1 MRVGVVREYMMS
13 MQLVAGFA
21 MGILIGLAAW
31 RFRALSISG
40 AAGAALTGGLI
51 FGLGGWSWA
60 ALLLTFF
67 VSSSLLSVSFSTR
80 KLVYAEKFSKG
91 SRRDWG
97 QVMANSGLGAFLVIA
112 LALSPGTSWPWFA
125 YVGAMASVNADTW
138 ATEIGVLY
146 PHPPRLITT
155 GRKVAPGTSGAI
167 SLLGLLASLAGAA
180 MIGIVGAVVGSRTWE
195 GSLFLAATLGG
206 SCGSLFDSFL
216 GATLQAIYH
225 CPQCHKETERH
236 PYHICGARTQQVRGL
251 SWLRNDGVNFLASVL
266 GGLVALGVW
275 LWL

>member
-1 MRVGVVREYMMS
+1 MVIQV
-13 MQLVAGFA
+13 VAGFA
-21 MGILIGLAAW
+21 LGIVIGLVAW
-31 RFRALSISG
+31 RLRALSASG
-40 AAGAALTGGLI
+40 AASAALTGGLI
-51 FGLGGWSWA
+51 FGLGGWPWA

-67 VSSSLLSVSFSTR
+67 VSSSLLSLTFSTR

-91 SRRDWG
+91 SQRDWG
-97 QVMANSGLGAFLVIA
+97 QVMANDGLGALLVIA
-112 LALSPGTSWPWFA
+112 LALRPESSWPWFA
-125 YVGAMASVNADTW
+125 YAGAMATVNADTW

-146 PHPPRLITT
+146 PRPPRLITT
-155 GRKVAPGTSGAI
+155 GRKVATGTSGGV

-180 MIGIVGAVVGSRTWE
+180 MIGVVGVAVGSRTGD
-195 GSLFLAATLGG
+195 GSLLLAATLGG

-225 CPQCHKETERH
+225 CPQCDKETERH

-251 SWLRNDGVNFLASVL
+251 SWLRNDAVNFLASAL

>member
-1 MRVGVVREYMMS
+1 MGIQLLMGVV
-13 MQLVAGFA
+13 L
-21 MGILIGLAAW
+21 GILIGLVAW
-31 RFRALSISG
+31 RLQALSASG
-40 AAGAALTGGLI
+40 AVSAALTGGLI
-51 FGLGGWSWA
+51 FGLGGWPWA

-67 VSSSLLSVSFSTR
+67 VSSSLLSLAFSKR

-97 QVMANSGLGAFLVIA
+97 QVMANGGLGALLVVA
-112 LALSPGTSWPWFA
+112 LALRPGSSWPWFA
-125 YVGAMASVNADTW
+125 YAGAIAAVNADTW

-146 PHPPRLITT
+146 PRPPRLITT
-155 GRKVAPGTSGAI
+155 GRKVDSGTSGGV
-167 SLLGLLASLAGAA
+167 SLLGLLASLVGAA
-180 MIGIVGAVVGSRTWE
+180 TIGLIGVFVDGQSWDIN
-195 GSLFLAATLGG
+195 LLLAATLGG
-206 SCGSLFDSFL
+206 TCGSLFDSFL

-225 CPQCHKETERH
+225 CPQCDKETERY
-236 PYHICGARTQQVRGL
+236 PYHLCGTRTQQVRGL